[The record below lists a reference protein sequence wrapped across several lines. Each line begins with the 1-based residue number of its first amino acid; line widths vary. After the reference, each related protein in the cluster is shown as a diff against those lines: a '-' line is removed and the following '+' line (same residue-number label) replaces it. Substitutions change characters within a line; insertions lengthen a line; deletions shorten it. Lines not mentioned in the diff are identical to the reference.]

1 MADRTAP
8 AVASA
13 VVDLAAMWAE
23 SKPYEDAGLF
33 SGMTCGEV
41 EVLADVFRA
50 AGHDGLADA
59 ITEAH
64 ARGDEDAEDMHHD
77 IYTRLRESQS
87 I

>member
-1 MADRTAP
+1 MVDRTAS

-23 SKPYEDAGLF
+23 SGPYEDADLF
-33 SGMTCGEV
+33 SRMTCGEV
-41 EVLADVFRA
+41 DALANVFRT
-50 AGHDGLADA
+50 AGHGGLADA

-64 ARGDEDAEDMHHD
+64 ARGDEDASDAHHN
-77 IYTRLRESQS
+77 IYTDLRESRP